1 MNDHYTYDY
10 IHGTT
15 TYVYQRKDMFRINTD
30 TSLLAAFMQI
40 KQGERILDIGTNN
53 GALLAVAATKQPAY
67 LYGVE
72 IQEAACK
79 LAEHNLKD
87 CGVPFTILAG
97 DAGNMTLPKVDDVI
111 CNPPYFKV
119 NTHANLNESD
129 YLRIARHEC
138 YLPFP
143 LLCKQAAST
152 LQEKGRFYLV
162 HRADRIGELMKELL
176 QHRFGVRTLQFV
188 YDQNKEEAI
197 TVLIE
202 AIKDGGHHTHVLPPI
217 MLKR

>member
-97 DAGNMTLPKVDDVI
+97 DAGNMTLPKVDVVI
-111 CNPPYFKV
+111 CNPP
-119 NTHANLNESD
+119 
-129 YLRIARHEC
+129 
-138 YLPFP
+138 
-143 LLCKQAAST
+143 
-152 LQEKGRFYLV
+152 
-162 HRADRIGELMKELL
+162 
-176 QHRFGVRTLQFV
+176 
-188 YDQNKEEAI
+188 
-197 TVLIE
+197 
-202 AIKDGGHHTHVLPPI
+202 
-217 MLKR
+217 